1 VTDAPAKGSGVDADA
16 ARRATPPERAPGTAV
31 CERAD
36 STAVCE
42 RAAGTAVCERAAGT
56 AVCERAAGTAVCERA
71 AGTAAIVG
79 AGFADGEPT
88 GGAPAITATGV
99 TIRARSAQS
108 RDPLETQACMRAA
121 ALRAMI

>member
-36 STAVCE
+36 S
-42 RAAGTAVCERAAGT
+42 TAVCERAAGT

-108 RDPLETQACMRAA
+108 RDPLETQARMRAA